1 MAVVDEHM
9 GKAPVYTPYVPEQT
23 DLKELT
29 FKAVFIG
36 VIMAII
42 LGAANAYLGLKAGIT
57 VAATFP
63 AAVVGMAALRIF
75 KGTILEEN
83 VARTTGAVGEA
94 LVAGAIF
101 TLPAFLIAG
110 VWKELDYIWATA
122 LMLVGGFLGAMFVI
136 LLRRTLVEE
145 SGLPFPESVAA
156 AEIHKAGQGGGTGA
170 GYVFGAMGLSA
181 LIELF
186 KNTNGLTVFKEYATL
201 AGLNANKALQLRDTN
216 TQAPV
221 TEMSLGG
228 GYLFQTPSASAALW
242 GVGYIIG
249 PKLASLNFAGG
260 LIGWAVLVPLILL
273 FSPGLVADA
282 ANAQVLGM
290 ATTAGVGVEQY
301 LANQIWFYAVR
312 PFAVGAMLVG
322 AAFTLFKMRKQLA
335 VGIGRAVGDLFKSSG
350 QKEVL
355 KRYQKDLPYKF
366 IFSMIGILVIIMSF
380 IYYVFSQDIIA
391 AITAAVVMTIAG
403 FFFAAV
409 AGYLVGMIGSSNN
422 PISGLTLSTLII
434 AALLI
439 LAFGTPGRVG
449 ETLAI
454 AAVLGVASVVCCS
467 CGVAGDMLQD
477 LKVGHILGGTPWK
490 MQVGKLI
497 GVVFAGLIMVIPLIM
512 LHQAN
517 AATGG
522 IGGTDLPAPQAG
534 LMAMLSM
541 GIIKGEM
548 TWSLVILG
556 MLFSFALILIKAP
569 SPMLIAIG
577 MYLPLHT
584 TFAIFVGG
592 LIRFVFDRIVEKRKL
607 SEEQKMGVDNV
618 GTLLASGLIAGEAL
632 MAIIIA
638 GFVFFGTR
646 LPGIIAAPEIWPG
659 LIVLAV
665 IGFVLINYPLKSVK
679 LAKKA

>member
-1 MAVVDEHM
+1 MAVVDEQM

-36 VIMAII
+36 VLMAII

-110 VWKELDYIWATA
+110 VWTELNYFWATA

-156 AEIHKAGQGGGTGA
+156 AEIHKAAQGAGTGA

-186 KNTNGLTVFKEYATL
+186 KNSNGLSAFREYVTL
-201 AGLNANKALQLRDTN
+201 AALNVNKPLQLMDTG
-216 TQAPV
+216 TQQKV
-221 TEMSLGG
+221 TEVSLGG

-282 ANAQVLGM
+282 SNASIIAM
-290 ATTAGVGVEQY
+290 AGGAENVQLY
-301 LANQIWFYAVR
+301 LANQIWFFAVR

-322 AAFTLFKMRKQLA
+322 AAYTLFKMRKQLA
-335 VGIGRAVGDLFKSSG
+335 VGIGRAVGDLFKAGGSG
-350 QKEVL
+350 ETL

-366 IFSMIGILVIIMSF
+366 IFSMIGILVILMAF
-380 IYYVFSQDIIA
+380 IYYVFSQDVIA
-391 AITAAVVMTIAG
+391 AITAAVIMAIAG

-434 AALLI
+434 AALII

-449 ETLAI
+449 EQLAI

-490 MQVGKLI
+490 MQVGKLF
-497 GVVFAGLIMVIPLIM
+497 GVVFAGLILVLPLIM
-512 LHQAN
+512 LHEASK
-517 AATGG
+517 ATGG
-522 IGGTDLPAPQAG
+522 IGGSELPAPQAG
-534 LMAMLSM
+534 LMAMLSK
-541 GIIKGEM
+541 GIIEGEM
-548 TWSLVILG
+548 VWSLVILG
-556 MLFSFALILIKAP
+556 MLFAVGLILIRVP
-569 SPMLIAIG
+569 SVMLIAIG

-592 LIRFVFDRIVEKRKL
+592 LIRALFDQIVARRKMN
-607 SEEQKMGVDNV
+607 EEQKMKIDNV

-646 LPGIIAAPEIWPG
+646 LPALVAGPEAWPGII
-659 LIVLAV
+659 VLV
-665 IGFVLINYPLKSVK
+665 VVGFVLINIPLKSLK
-679 LAKKA
+679 SAQK